1 MQLLGWLV
9 VVLCSLAALPAQ
21 VQQRPNVLLIVADDL
36 GIDAIGCY
44 GTGPAP
50 AATPNID
57 QLAAG
62 GVRFT
67 RAIATPA
74 CSPSRACLQTA
85 RYPFRTGIGV
95 GVLPGRTG
103 LQPSEWLLPEMMGAA
118 GYATGAIGKWHLGD
132 ALGPSTPNSSGWT
145 RFAGNLHGYLPNYTN
160 WTKVVDGAP
169 LATTTYATSDNVDEA
184 LQWIQA
190 RQGPWCLMLAFDAP
204 HAPYHV
210 PPAHL
215 HARNLAGLDP
225 QSQPLPFY
233 KAMVEALD
241 TEIGRLLAGI
251 PPAELANT
259 NIVFTSDNGTPPEVT
274 ELPLRPW
281 RAKGTLYQGGIRVP
295 LVVKGPA
302 VVNPGRTSAA
312 LVDMVD
318 LMPTVAAMAQVPPGM
333 LAPAGTVTDG
343 QSFLPVLTD
352 TVPSVRTWSYSEQFM
367 LHATSGFAIQ
377 NARYKLIRFTW
388 WWYAYEELY
397 DLQLDPLEQN
407 DLLQC
412 AMNDDQIAALRALR
426 SEAAFLRQP
435 QPQSVFGAGCPGSAG
450 PVVLQAPAGAPR
462 IGNTHTLTA
471 SPIAANS
478 PYSVG
483 VIGFSRDQ
491 SSIGPLPFDLSLV
504 GMTDCQLWI
513 DPASIDPVSLQGTTG
528 TWAIPIPNQF
538 SLVGVQFFQQVLVS
552 DPAANAGGAIATHAM
567 CFRIGL

>member
-1 MQLLGWLV
+1 MQLLVWLV
-9 VVLCSLAALPAQ
+9 ALLCPMASLVAQ
-21 VQQRPNVLLIVADDL
+21 SQPRANILLVVADDL
-36 GIDAIGCY
+36 GIDTLGCY

-57 QLAAG
+57 QLAAT

-85 RYPFRTGIGV
+85 RYPFRTGVGV
-95 GVLPGRTG
+95 GVLPGRAG
-103 LQPSEWLLPEMMGAA
+103 LQPSEWLLPEMMAA
-118 GYATGAIGKWHLGD
+118 SGYATGAIGKWHLGD
-132 ALGPSTPNSSGWT
+132 ALGPATPNVSGWS
-145 RFAGNLHGYLPNYTN
+145 RFAGNLHGHLPSYSN
-160 WTKVVDGAP
+160 WMKVVDGNQVT
-169 LATTTYATSDNVDEA
+169 ATAYATSDNVDES

-204 HAPYHV
+204 HSPYHV
-210 PPAHL
+210 PPSHL

-225 QSQPLPFY
+225 QANPRPFY

-241 TEIGRLLAGI
+241 TELGRLLAGI
-251 PPAELANT
+251 PPAVLANT

-295 LVVKGPA
+295 LIVKGPA

-318 LMPTVAAMAQVPPGM
+318 LMPTVAAMAQVPPDM
-333 LAPAGTVTDG
+333 NAPAGTVTDG
-343 QSFLPVLTD
+343 QSFLPVLAD
-352 TVPSVRTWSYSEQFM
+352 TATSVRSWSYSEQFM
-367 LHATSGFAIQ
+367 LHSTSGFAIQ

-388 WWYAYEELY
+388 WWYAYEEFY

-407 DLLQC
+407 DLFQC
-412 AMNDDQIAALRALR
+412 AMSDDQFAALRALR

-435 QPQSVFGAGCPGSAG
+435 QPQSVFGTGCPGSVG
-450 PVVLQAPAGAPR
+450 PVVLQAPGGAPR
-462 IGNTHTLTA
+462 IGTTHALTA
-471 SPIAANS
+471 SPVAANS
-478 PYSVG
+478 PYAVG

-513 DPASIDPVSLQGTTG
+513 DPASIDSLTLQGSVVH
-528 TWAIPIPNQF
+528 WSIPMPNRLD
-538 SLVGVQFFQQVLVS
+538 LVGVQFFQQVLVS